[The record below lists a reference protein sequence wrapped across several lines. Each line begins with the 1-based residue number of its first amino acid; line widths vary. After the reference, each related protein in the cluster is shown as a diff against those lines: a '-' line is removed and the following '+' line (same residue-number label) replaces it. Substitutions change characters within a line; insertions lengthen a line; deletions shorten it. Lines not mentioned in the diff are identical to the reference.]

1 MVFLYWLYVGY
12 WEFCLLFDY
21 FVQGVVVECF
31 VVVFLGVGELGGVD
45 VVGEC
50 DVGVDVEQ

>member
-1 MVFLYWLYVGY
+1 M
-12 WEFCLLFDY
+12 
-21 FVQGVVVECF
+21 VECF

-50 DVGVDVEQ
+50 DVGVDVE